1 MSNSPSAPTVDPKE
15 NIETLFSDEEIRS
28 IKSRTVT
35 GAFSYFF
42 KTVLLQGLGLVTIF
56 LLSAFFEPEDFGVYG
71 YVTQIIGLLIFFSD
85 IGLAAALVQKKK
97 EPTLTDYRTVFT
109 VQQMLSWLIVIIVLI
124 INATGLVQR
133 TVGQQG
139 VWILLALAISFPLA
153 SLKTISSIQLE
164 RELKFSLLIVPQIF
178 EQITFDG
185 ILIYF
190 AWKGMGAGAY
200 TWAILARSI
209 LGTIVML
216 VIKPWRV
223 GFAINKKSLK
233 FMLGFGAKFQLN
245 DFLARIKDQ
254 LYFIVLGQFL
264 PLNQFGFVQ
273 WAKNWSM
280 YPYNLTVQNVMA
292 ITFPTFSKLQKR
304 KDLLKKALEKSIFFI
319 SLLIFPILI
328 GMCLMISP
336 LTQVV
341 GQYEKWQPAVT
352 SFIFFALSIGW
363 AAISTPLVNTL
374 NAIGQI
380 NKTLKLMVIWTTL
393 TWTVTPVTVWFFGF
407 NGVALASLIVSFSS
421 FLSIKFVQKF
431 VDVDI
436 WQQIWRQLLSVAGM
450 AVVGF
455 ALQSLASQSLTRFIF
470 SGFVIGLSY
479 LVILLIV
486 GREKLIAEVS
496 SLRSK

>member
-1 MSNSPSAPTVDPKE
+1 MPNHSSPTSIDSKQNVDE
-15 NIETLFSDEEIRS
+15 LFSDEEIRS
-28 IKSRTVT
+28 IKTRTVT

-42 KTVLLQGLGLVTIF
+42 KTLLLQGLGLVTIF

-71 YVTQIIGLLIFFSD
+71 YVVQIIGLLIFFSD
-85 IGLAAALVQKKK
+85 VGLAAALVQKKQ
-97 EPTLTDYRTVFT
+97 EPTLTDYRTAFT
-109 VQQMLSWLIVIIVLI
+109 VQQILSWLIVLIVLI
-124 INATGLVQR
+124 INATGIVYR

-139 VWILLALAISFPLA
+139 EWILMALAISFPLA

-164 RELKFSLLIVPQIF
+164 RELKFSLLIIPQIF
-178 EQITFDG
+178 EQLAFNG
-185 ILIYF
+185 ILVYF
-190 AWKGMGAGAY
+190 AWKGMGAGSY

-216 VIKPWRV
+216 IIRPWKI
-223 GFAINKKSLK
+223 GLSINKKSLK
-233 FMLGFGAKFQLN
+233 SMIGFGAKFQFN

-254 LYFIVLGQFL
+254 LYFLVLGQVL
-264 PLNQFGFVQ
+264 PLNQFGFIQ

-319 SLLIFPILI
+319 SLLIFPILT

-341 GQYEKWQPAVT
+341 EQYEKWQPAVA

-363 AAISTPLVNTL
+363 AAISTPLVNAL

-380 NKTLKLMVIWTTL
+380 NKTLKLMIIWTTL
-393 TWTVTPVTVWFFGF
+393 TWTITPITILLFGF
-407 NGVALASLIVSFSS
+407 NGVALAALIVSFSS
-421 FLSIKFVQKF
+421 FLSIKFVRKY

-436 WQQIWRQLLSVAGM
+436 WQQVWRQLLSVIGM
-450 AVVGF
+450 TVVGF
-455 ALQSLASQSLTRFIF
+455 ALQSLASQSISRFIF
-470 SGFVIGLSY
+470 SALIIGLSY
-479 LVILLIV
+479 LIILIII
-486 GREKLIAEVS
+486 GHDKLIKEIK
-496 SLRSK
+496 SLRS

>member
-1 MSNSPSAPTVDPKE
+1 MPNNPSATTIDHRKNVDE
-15 NIETLFSDEEIRS
+15 LFSDEEIRS

-42 KTVLLQGLGLVTIF
+42 KTLLLQGLGLVTIF

-71 YVTQIIGLLIFFSD
+71 YVVQIIGLLIFFSD
-85 IGLAAALVQKKK
+85 IGLAAALVQKKQK
-97 EPTLTDYRTVFT
+97 PTLTDYRTAFT

-124 INATGLVQR
+124 IIATGVVQR

-139 VWILLALAISFPLA
+139 VWILMTLAISFPLA

-185 ILIYF
+185 ILVYF
-190 AWKGMGAGAY
+190 AWQGMGAGAY

-216 VIKPWRV
+216 IIRPWKI
-223 GFAINKKSLK
+223 GFTINKKSLK
-233 FMLGFGAKFQLN
+233 SMLGFGAKFQLN

-254 LYFIVLGQFL
+254 LYFLVLGQVL
-264 PLNQFGFVQ
+264 PLNQFGFIQ

-319 SLLIFPILI
+319 SLLIFPILT
-328 GMCLMISP
+328 GMCLMIMP

-341 GQYEKWQPAVT
+341 EQYEKWQPAVA

-363 AAISTPLVNTL
+363 AAISTPLVNSL

-380 NKTLKLMVIWTTL
+380 NKTLKLMIIWTTL
-393 TWTVTPVTVWFFGF
+393 TWTITPLTLLFFGF
-407 NGVALASLIVSFSS
+407 NGVGLAALIVSFSS
-421 FLSIKFVQKF
+421 FLSIKFVRKYI
-431 VDVDI
+431 DVDI
-436 WQQIWRQLLSVAGM
+436 WQQVWRQLVSVAGM
-450 AVVGF
+450 AIVGIF
-455 ALQSLASQSLTRFIF
+455 LQTLASQSISRFIF
-470 SGFVIGLSY
+470 SGLVIGLSY
-479 LVILLIV
+479 LTILMII
-486 GREKLIAEVS
+486 GHDKLIKEVK
-496 SLRSK
+496 SLRS